1 MVAFLLLYFLLCR
14 ISTISPISTSSFS
27 SCAMKRVVLL
37 IKWCFANF
45 KLRIQYGTSTVGVR
59 LISFTPRVTY
69 RSWQS
74 SYCSE
79 KRIFLSKMDQPCAFS
94 SPNSGRRVN
103 FAHQF
108 FVITQYLPRRVV
120 WIRPSIHIFIVA
132 LLARQKSVR
141 RRSFLLSFQHFW
153 SVEFWIF
160 NVLCCLHN
168 RVVGRRRRRMQISF
182 EDKIAI
188 GSE

>member
-1 MVAFLLLYFLLCR
+1 MEFLAVPLPGSFCTILVTMVAFLLLYFLLCR

-94 SPNSGRRVN
+94 SPNPGRRVN

-108 FVITQYLPRRVV
+108 FVITRTFQGGLFGSVHLSTYL
-120 WIRPSIHIFIVA
+120 
-132 LLARQKSVR
+132 L
-141 RRSFLLSFQHFW
+141 
-153 SVEFWIF
+153 
-160 NVLCCLHN
+160 
-168 RVVGRRRRRMQISF
+168 
-182 EDKIAI
+182 
-188 GSE
+188 